1 MQKDPHYIE
10 SLVTK
15 FQRGDITPVELS
27 ELTDWYNNH
36 SDDQVIIYTENPLR
50 SGEVK
55 QRMLDGLMAKVWE
68 DRPLPTIK
76 RRFHWPWLWI
86 ASTAAVL
93 LLAGVWLF
101 DKKVAAPSNDHLT
114 QNIVKDSVVPGGNK
128 AILVLADGSQV
139 ALDTEQHGIIVDGA
153 IHYADGRSLDKKVDI
168 VEVQNL
174 QLYVPRGGVYQVTLA
189 DGTQVWLN
197 SDSRLKYPSRFSGTQ
212 RLVELEGEAFFKV
225 NAVVDDN
232 NKRIPFVVRS
242 KGQSI
247 EVVGTQFNVNGY
259 ASQLFVKTTLVEGK
273 VNVLTARGKL
283 SLAPGQQA
291 ITEGQDTKIRSVNPQ
306 NFIAWKEGAFS
317 FDEKSFEEVMAEIG
331 RWYNLTI
338 VYNGKVPDVE
348 LIGDAY
354 RNENIKLVLQLLD
367 ASAIRYKLD
376 ISHRTL
382 IIY

>member
-1 MQKDPHYIE
+1 MQKDPQYIE
-10 SLVTK
+10 DLVAK
-15 FQRGDITPVELS
+15 FQCGDINPRELD
-27 ELTDWYNNH
+27 ELLNWYNSH
-36 SDDQVIIYTENPLR
+36 LDDQVIIPTAHPLR
-50 SGEVK
+50 SSEIK
-55 QRMLDGLMAKVWE
+55 QRMLDGLMAKVQE
-68 DRPLPTIK
+68 DRPISSLKERFK
-76 RRFHWPWLWI
+76 RPWIWI

-93 LLAGVWLF
+93 LLAGIWLF
-101 DKKVAAPSNDHLT
+101 DKKEAGSANYQVVQDIA
-114 QNIVKDSVVPGGNK
+114 VDSVLPGGNK

-139 ALDTEQHGIIVDGA
+139 ALDSEQDGIIIDGG
-153 IHYADGRSLDKKVDI
+153 IHYADGRSLNKNVDI
-168 VEVQNL
+168 SEIKDL

-197 SDSRLKYPSRFSGTQ
+197 SDSRLKYPSRFSGSQ
-212 RLVELEGEAFFKV
+212 RLVELDGEAFFKV
-225 NAVVDDN
+225 NTVLDDDN
-232 NKRIPFVVRS
+232 KRVPFVVRS

-273 VNVLTARGKL
+273 VNVLTARHKL

-291 ITEGQDTKIRSVNPQ
+291 ITEGQETQVRRVNPK

-317 FDEKSFEEVMAEIG
+317 FDEKSFEEIMAEIG

-338 VYNGKVPDVE
+338 IYNGKVPDVE

-354 RNENIKLVLQLLD
+354 RNENVKLVLQLLD

-376 ISHRTL
+376 INNRTL